1 MDRTNELI
9 KIKLRINQV
18 LNNMVKDKNFNKEIY
33 TEVVSIGNKIGRIAN
48 NKA

>member
-1 MDRTNELI
+1 MEYELT
-9 KIKLRINQV
+9 KVKQRINQV
-18 LNNMVKDKNFNKEIY
+18 LDNMVKDKNFNKEIY